1 MKFHIFNLKKV
12 EICEITLYIYIIIQL
27 NSGYIKYRKFCGLTV
42 PSNWA
47 EKPKEI
53 RQENWDN
60 LKLVYNKV
68 EDIDAFTGGVSE
80 DSISDGVVG
89 KGQPQLK
96 KSQKFQLLAEIF

>member
-1 MKFHIFNLKKV
+1 MLQVLTIHSHLI
-12 EICEITLYIYIIIQL
+12 
-27 NSGYIKYRKFCGLTV
+27 SGYIRYRKFCGLTV
-42 PSNWA
+42 PSNWE

-60 LKLVYNKV
+60 LKLVYKKV

-89 KGQPQLK
+89 ICLDYRLF
-96 KSQKFQLLAEIF
+96 FQNDYLYS

>member
-1 MKFHIFNLKKV
+1 MLQV
-12 EICEITLYIYIIIQL
+12 LTIYSHLI
-27 NSGYIKYRKFCGLTV
+27 SGYIRYRKFCGLTV
-42 PSNWA
+42 PSNWE

-80 DSISDGVVG
+80 ESISDGIVG
-89 KGQPQLK
+89 RVFIEFQN
-96 KSQKFQLLAEIF
+96 KFCRPKVFKRRN